1 MPITPPVEEEEI
13 VNGQVYIDPNIYQE
27 TDAGIVGTQLAK
39 IPVGSP
45 PTTLLAQGGI
55 VSLAGG
61 GTPKG
66 VGITPDFMID
76 YYNNSLIPRA
86 LDGDKVAR
94 DHLLEAHK
102 NFSNFTLPEELLLKV
117 KYGRANGGVA
127 SLSDTARNMFRPMV
141 G

>member
-1 MPITPPVEEEEI
+1 M
-13 VNGQVYIDPNIYQE
+13 
-27 TDAGIVGTQLAK
+27 
-39 IPVGSP
+39 
-45 PTTLLAQGGI
+45 LAQGGI

-66 VGITPDFMID
+66 QGITPDFMID
-76 YYNNSLIPRA
+76 YYNDSLIPMA
-86 LDGDKVAR
+86 LDGNKAAR
-94 DHLLEAHK
+94 DHLLEAHN
-102 NFSNFTLPEELLLKV
+102 NFDNFTLPEELLLRI